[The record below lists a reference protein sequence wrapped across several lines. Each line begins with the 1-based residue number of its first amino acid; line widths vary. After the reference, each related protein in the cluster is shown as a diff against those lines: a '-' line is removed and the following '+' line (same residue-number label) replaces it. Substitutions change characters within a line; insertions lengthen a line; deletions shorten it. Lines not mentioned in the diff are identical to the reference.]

1 MDEGNAGVAYRAA
14 DSSPSMKATMAI
26 ALLGILMLA
35 GHVIRAKVAI
45 LRRLFL
51 PASLIAGL
59 LGLALLN
66 LFKLIPGGADYI
78 ASEMTN
84 GWDMLPSILTNLVFA
99 CLVLGQQLPSVREVV
114 RLAGPQLAFG
124 QIVAFGQYGVT
135 SLLAA
140 AWFETSYNVS
150 KTFAAVVP
158 LGFEGGHGVV
168 AGFKEA
174 LEVDNPDGYN
184 QGMVAATIGL
194 LSGTII
200 GWAMVNWGY
209 NSGKLSALRPRSG
222 PAAATAA
229 ARSVLSTPH
238 RSSSGTPVR
247 EVAHDRDYAAN
258 DVDVHTNPAWGGA
271 ARSTFGVG
279 EIDPL
284 LGRETPG
291 FPDSTAAHNGGGN
304 STSTSTSSGG
314 WDGGGGGGRS
324 SGDRG
329 SSSGFAES
337 SSSSGRRSPAVN
349 RDDDSI
355 RYHGKF
361 DGDGGGSA
369 GKNAGSGG
377 VGGKAA
383 SPGMADGEHALAP
396 GPRPH
401 TPANNPPAVNW
412 EHNGVYKLGERPVAG
427 FQTVATES
435 LDTLALHLSIVGL
448 TLGLGWVLKT
458 CTLQIQQAA
467 GGWLEEVDFFGSF
480 PLFPFTLGSAVVV
493 QAIIDCLGPAT
504 SLALDR
510 ATMNRIS
517 GTCMDFLVLSAIAT
531 LDFSSLSSA
540 YVPFFVS
547 CGLVVVW
554 SLFALFCFGPLIP
567 DMWLERATVEVGL
580 SCGATAT
587 ALLVLRMVDPHS
599 DTVLLKAFCYKQIA
613 HVCLVGGGIF
623 TSSSLTIL
631 RAGGNWTMFGIAL
644 GMVVFWLAILFGCS
658 HRAPTW
664 CRRLC
669 TLRSANGWNADET
682 TPLLER

>member
-1 MDEGNAGVAYRAA
+1 M
-14 DSSPSMKATMAI
+14 
-26 ALLGILMLA
+26 
-35 GHVIRAKVAI
+35 
-45 LRRLFL
+45 
-51 PASLIAGL
+51 
-59 LGLALLN
+59 
-66 LFKLIPGGADYI
+66 
-78 ASEMTN
+78 
-84 GWDMLPSILTNLVFA
+84 
-99 CLVLGQQLPSVREVV
+99 
-114 RLAGPQLAFG
+114 
-124 QIVAFGQYGVT
+124 
-135 SLLAA
+135 
-140 AWFETSYNVS
+140 
-150 KTFAAVVP
+150 
-158 LGFEGGHGVV
+158 
-168 AGFKEA
+168 
-174 LEVDNPDGYN
+174 
-184 QGMVAATIGL
+184 
-194 LSGTII
+194 
-200 GWAMVNWGY
+200 
-209 NSGKLSALRPRSG
+209 
-222 PAAATAA
+222 
-229 ARSVLSTPH
+229 
-238 RSSSGTPVR
+238 R

-271 ARSTFGVG
+271 ARSTFSVG

-531 LDFSSLSSA
+531 LDFSSL
-540 YVPFFVS
+540 YVCIAGHFTSEIF
-547 CGLVVVW
+547 GGRGG
-554 SLFALFCFGPLIP
+554 ALFCLFSFL
-567 DMWLERATVEVGL
+567 
-580 SCGATAT
+580 
-587 ALLVLRMVDPHS
+587 
-599 DTVLLKAFCYKQIA
+599 
-613 HVCLVGGGIF
+613 
-623 TSSSLTIL
+623 
-631 RAGGNWTMFGIAL
+631 
-644 GMVVFWLAILFGCS
+644 FW
-658 HRAPTW
+658 
-664 CRRLC
+664 
-669 TLRSANGWNADET
+669 
-682 TPLLER
+682 